1 MYPLFYLLKIVV
13 ISCLIFLYFGLG
25 TDTKKEQR
33 KLLKVLCLQGLHG
46 TPRARMREEK
56 NGEVRPGLYERERE
70 RERVYKYL
78 ELPNILQYFFHLFYS
93 QYLMIQLQV
102 RQQQHLYRIR
112 RCSLWF

>member
-1 MYPLFYLLKIVV
+1 MYPLFYLLKKVV

-56 NGEVRPGLYERERE
+56 NGEVRPGLYMRERE
-70 RERVYKYL
+70 RESIQIFGTTKYFAIFL
-78 ELPNILQYFFHLFYS
+78 SSFLLSVLNDSATGTQKTTPLL
-93 QYLMIQLQV
+93 
-102 RQQQHLYRIR
+102 
-112 RCSLWF
+112 

>member
-1 MYPLFYLLKIVV
+1 MYPLFYLLKKVV

-56 NGEVRPGLYERERE
+56 NGEVRPGLYMRE

-78 ELPNILQYFFHLFYS
+78 ELPNILLSFSRLFFSPYS
-93 QYLMIQLQV
+93 MIQT
-102 RQQQHLYRIR
+102 
-112 RCSLWF
+112 

>member
-56 NGEVRPGLYERERE
+56 SGEVRPGLYERERE
-70 RERVYKYL
+70 REREREYT
-78 ELPNILQYFFHLFYS
+78 NIWNYQIFCNISFIFFTLS
-93 QYLMIQLQV
+93 T
-102 RQQQHLYRIR
+102 
-112 RCSLWF
+112 